1 MNIQMM
7 EGLMGA
13 SASAR
18 LSDTS
23 MRVYRQASAE
33 GDTETMKRALGYS
46 GECTGQAA
54 QYQEKLEKG
63 IKAEVQ
69 AEREQAK
76 LAQSSAAETRRETGR
91 ETEAG
96 QQPARPRETD
106 LVEISEAAQAALERA
121 SAGKRPQTD
130 SVPAV
135 YTPSG
140 QTAPLLEPE
149 PTVSCLA

>member
-7 EGLMGA
+7 EGLMDA

-54 QYQEKLEKG
+54 
-63 IKAEVQ
+63 
-69 AEREQAK
+69 
-76 LAQSSAAETRRETGR
+76 
-91 ETEAG
+91 
-96 QQPARPRETD
+96 
-106 LVEISEAAQAALERA
+106 LERT